1 MNMIIETILQKLGLG
16 DGSLNKEDAQAR
28 RRHVRHPAL
37 QAEVVVADRSF
48 HLKDWS
54 MGGFFFDPPPGTSL
68 VVGDRV
74 QFQLRFR
81 LPNETVSIQQSGR
94 VVRAVRRGIGAEF
107 TPLSAETRR
116 KFERVLDSF
125 HAQSFSASQ
134 RA

>member
-1 MNMIIETILQKLGLG
+1 MIIQTILQKLGLG
-16 DGSLNKEDAQAR
+16 DGSLNKDDAAR
-28 RRHVRHPAL
+28 RRRHIRHPAL
-37 QAEVVVADRSF
+37 AAEVVVADRSF

-68 VVGDRV
+68 VVGDKV

-81 LPNETVSIQQSGR
+81 LPNETVSIQQTGK

-107 TPLSAETRR
+107 APLSVETRR
-116 KFERVLDSF
+116 KFERVLDAF
-125 HAQSFSASQ
+125 HAQCFSASQ